1 MAITYEWY
9 ENPNAE
15 GEKEERGLHPRL
27 LLNGKVTT
35 EQLCARIRDRSSLAV
50 GDVKSAITTLAELCG
65 EELCE
70 GREVHIEGLGY
81 FFPILQT
88 TQQVTRST
96 PHKSTKVKLKSIGFR
111 PDTRLKGYMQGL
123 KVEQSKYV
131 HHSSGLSE
139 TEMEMRLTEYSAE
152 HEVMIRIDFKS
163 LCGLTRTTA
172 NRHLKRLTE
181 EGKLINIGRLRQ
193 PIYRPAPGHYGVS
206 LDK

>member
-139 TEMEMRLTEYSAE
+139 TEMEMRLTEYFAE
-152 HEVMIRIDFKS
+152 HGDDTHLFPKS
-163 LCGLTRTTA
+163 VRTDTHHRQPPFETADGGGQTHQYRTSPPTHLPSRTRT
-172 NRHLKRLTE
+172 
-181 EGKLINIGRLRQ
+181 LRR
-193 PIYRPAPGHYGVS
+193 IAR
-206 LDK
+206 